1 VALLAGLTAC
11 GGGGSDSPS
20 PAVGAPSPGAPPP
33 APAPGPSPSPS
44 PASPPPAVPALA
56 CNLSNFYTDALA
68 RVNAFRA
75 SSRQCGA
82 TTYAAAP
89 ALVWNN
95 KLTTASAGHSQDM
108 VANNFFSHTSHDG
121 RTLSNRLAE
130 VSYTW
135 SNIGENIAAGQVG
148 VNAAM
153 SAWEGSAGH
162 CANLMNPNFT
172 QIGLVCVMGNANTT
186 YGTYWTMDLAKPN

>member
-1 VALLAGLTAC
+1 
-11 GGGGSDSPS
+11 
-20 PAVGAPSPGAPPP
+20 
-33 APAPGPSPSPS
+33 
-44 PASPPPAVPALA
+44 
-56 CNLSNFYTDALA
+56 
-68 RVNAFRA
+68 
-75 SSRQCGA
+75 
-82 TTYAAAP
+82 
-89 ALVWNN
+89 
-95 KLTTASAGHSQDM
+95 M